1 MVIYAV
7 WKELSLK
14 GGYIG
19 QAKNGTANECDRIF
33 DHIIS
38 IQTGPDSCGKFIQ
51 KYGIGGCRYGY
62 WDESDGFGVQEQWNG
77 FVKSLGLTNTTVEDN
92 MHFAEIMH
100 ILGNKIDLSEQN
112 LAIGGGGWHINL
124 AQSAP
129 IKALLNHDYIQSVWK
144 FLDDSQKK
152 GEVVFVDFSDLL
164 RTTNIEQKFYYP
176 QAYLGCRIIAR
187 ATPWYVIQNL
197 DLGSILIEII
207 KGQLTENGLKTL
219 LKTQI
224 NQVSNVLINVF
235 NSKSA
240 DIQITNNMKNILF
253 QTDWYGKLAK
263 ELYKRF
269 SWFENKLKKPISFE
283 ALVKGFARS
292 TGGTLIPIVNIVR
305 QQSLNALTSLKAPKW
320 FNPPQGIPIKRYTEE
335 NGKFIIKAARQLFN
349 TAAKACA
356 TLKPTDDLYGRM
368 LNYYQETYQFNSQS
382 STITQWQTGYRYLA
396 SIYVGPDAFIEEY
409 DEEDNQLLYFTSKKT
424 GIEYFPSDRHGGWG
438 WWYNDY
444 RTWCHRSDAD
454 IPFWT
459 I

>member
-19 QAKNGTANECDRIF
+19 QAKNGTSTECDRIY
-33 DHIIS
+33 DHIIN
-38 IQTGPDSCGKFIQ
+38 IQTKPDSCSNLIQ
-51 KYGIGGCRYGY
+51 QYGIGGCRYGY
-62 WDESDGFGVQEQWNG
+62 WDESDGFGVQEQWND
-77 FVKSLGLTNTTVEDN
+77 FVKSLGLTKTTVEDN

-129 IKALLNHDYIQSVWK
+129 IKALLNHVYVQSVWK
-144 FLDDSQKK
+144 FLDNNQKK

-164 RTTNIEQKFYYP
+164 RTTNIEQKFFHP
-176 QAYLGCRIIAR
+176 QAYLACRIIAR
-187 ATPWYVIQNL
+187 ATPWYVIKNL
-197 DLGSILIEII
+197 DFKHILIEII
-207 KGQLTENGLKTL
+207 KGQLTENDLKAF

-224 NQVSNVLINVF
+224 NQVSNTLIHAF
-235 NSKSA
+235 NSKST
-240 DIQITNNMKNILF
+240 DVQITNNMQNILF
-253 QTDWYGKLAK
+253 QAAWYKKLAA

-269 SWFENKLKKPISFE
+269 NWFTNKLKKTISFE
-283 ALVKGFARS
+283 DLVKGFARS

-305 QQSLNALTSLKAPKW
+305 QQSLNALADLRRPKW
-320 FNPPQGIPIKRYTEE
+320 FNPPQGIPTKRYTEE

-349 TAAKACA
+349 AAAKACA
-356 TLKPTDDLYGRM
+356 TLSPTDDLYGRM
-368 LNYYQETYQFNSQS
+368 LNYYQAKYQFESQS

-396 SIYVGPDAFIEEY
+396 SIYVGPNAFIEKY
-409 DEEDNQLLYFTSKKT
+409 DEEGNQLLYLTSKKT
-424 GIEYFPSDRHGGWG
+424 GIEYFPSDRRGGWG
-438 WWYNDY
+438 WWYTDY
-444 RTWCHRSDAD
+444 RNWCHKTYEDV
-454 IPFWT
+454 PFWT